1 MSAFPAAGLSSLIAM
16 MVSLGPL
23 VQLIVL
29 SALCF
34 ASVRCWGVMI
44 QKAILFRKARQH
56 SERFLATLDAP
67 NDLAFMAAAARRFV
81 QSPFARMFRATH
93 HYIETLDDGVW
104 LTSGDDATGVSAAV
118 TERLRYVIRQEQ
130 AEEIDRF
137 EHGLPFLATTASVAP
152 FVGLF
157 GTVWG
162 IMQSFHA
169 IGQRGGASLAV
180 VGPGISEALVVT
192 AVGLAT
198 AIPAVV
204 GYNHYLNRLRR
215 LESDLDAFANHL
227 LLLFDDIIPY
237 NAHRPNDQASLQ
249 R

>member
-1 MSAFPAAGLSSLIAM
+1 MPAFPAAGLSSLIAM
-16 MVSLGPL
+16 MASFGPL

-34 ASVRCWGVMI
+34 ASVRCWGIMI
-44 QKAILFRKARQH
+44 QKAVLFRKARRH
-56 SERFLATLDAP
+56 SARFLATLDAP

-93 HYIETLDDGVW
+93 HYVETLDDATG
-104 LTSGDDATGVSAAV
+104 LMASDDAAHVSAAV
-118 TERLRYVIRQEQ
+118 AERLRYVIRQEQ

-169 IGQRGGASLAV
+169 IGQGGGASLAV

-192 AVGLAT
+192 AAGLAA

-215 LESDLDAFANHL
+215 LEGDLDAFAEHL

-237 NAHRPNDQASLQ
+237 NAQRSDHRPSLP